1 MEYILLAII
10 VLIAVAGYSTY
21 VKLIK
26 LRNQALEA
34 LSGID
39 VQMQKRFDLVP
50 NVLRVARRF
59 MEHEKDLF
67 TEVAALRSKVM
78 EGYDK
83 NKPTEVN
90 SHVQAMQS
98 LSDKFGQ
105 LMINVESYPD
115 LRSDKAIMEAMHT
128 YHEVESHISASRR
141 FYNTSVIDL
150 NNVVQIF
157 PSSVIANMVGVR
169 AMELF
174 KAQEQAREGVN
185 AEAFLY

>member
-1 MEYILLAII
+1 MEWFVVI
-10 VLIAVAGYSTY
+10 VIAVLATVYITY

-50 NVLRVARRF
+50 NVLKVARRF
-59 MEHEKDLF
+59 MEHEKGLF
-67 TEVAALRSKVM
+67 LEVTELRTKVM

-83 NKPTEVN
+83 SKPVEVN
-90 SHVQAMQS
+90 DHVQAVQS
-98 LSDKFGQ
+98 LNDKFGK
-105 LMINVESYPD
+105 LMINVENYPE
-115 LRSDKAIMEAMHT
+115 LRSDKAIVEAIHT
-128 YHEVESHISASRR
+128 YNDVESHISASRR

-157 PSSVIANMVGVR
+157 PMSVVASLIGVQ
-169 AMELF
+169 AMALF
-174 KAQEQAREGVN
+174 EAQEQARAAVN
-185 AEAFLY
+185 ADDFLK